1 MEMTKEEIIRDYR
14 QARYKGKQ
22 VGILADLNGCRKSE
36 IVAILRE
43 RGVPVKA
50 LPRNRAKP
58 SQEGKKTAQ
67 ERTEPTDGAIAL
79 PEPQKHAHVLNLA
92 LSDYLAKQQRLLETR
107 EQETERELAGIRAT
121 IQEAKT
127 ALAALAAKGG
137 EGNADG

>member
-22 VGILADLNGCRKSE
+22 VGILVDLNGCRKSE

-43 RGVPVKA
+43 GGVPVKS

-67 ERTEPTDGAIAL
+67 ERTEPTDGATAL

-107 EQETERELAGIRAT
+107 EQELADIRAT

-127 ALAALAAKGG
+127 ALAALAVKGG

>member
-1 MEMTKEEIIRDYR
+1 M
-14 QARYKGKQ
+14 
-22 VGILADLNGCRKSE
+22 
-36 IVAILRE
+36 
-43 RGVPVKA
+43 PVKA

-67 ERTEPTDGAIAL
+67 ERTEPTDGVAL